1 MNKTLLEIIAEM
13 FGIKEQNGYLQ
24 QLSSTSKVSVWRN
37 LLESVAFAIF
47 IFQQA
52 ANLHMKEI
60 DNKIA
65 NQKVPR
71 LPWYRDLA
79 LAFQYG
85 FDWLE
90 ELDGFSPTYEDN
102 GVQVEATQEQVE
114 ASKIIKYV
122 AVTRS
127 RSNTGKI
134 KISMKI
140 AGENTDEVLSDE
152 KALAFKKY
160 IEETQCTGDDIVIVN
175 FLPDI
180 LKSDLKICYDPLIL
194 LPNGMSIITGRFP
207 VQDTINRF
215 LLNLPFNGEFSVQ
228 AFLEAIK
235 ATEGVIDLDELN
247 VQSKWIEP
255 GVGYGQFQPI
265 EISKIPKS
273 GRFKIEDWSG
283 IAYIN
288 YTAQE

>member
-1 MNKTLLEIIAEM
+1 MKKTLVEIIADI

-24 QLSSTSKVSVWRN
+24 GLTSTSKASVWRN
-37 LLESVAFAIF
+37 LLEVVAFAVF
-47 IFQQA
+47 NFQEA

-60 DNKIA
+60 DDKIA

-71 LPWYRDLA
+71 LPWYRNLA

-102 GVQVEATQEQVE
+102 GVQVEATPEQVE

-122 AVTRS
+122 AVTRN
-127 RSNTGKI
+127 RSNMGRI
-134 KISMKI
+134 VISMKI

-180 LKSDLKICYDPLIL
+180 LKLDIKVCYDPLVL
-194 LPNGMSIITGRFP
+194 LPNGMSIVSGKFP
-207 VQDTINRF
+207 IQDTINRF
-215 LLNLPFNGEFSVQ
+215 LLNLPFNGELSVQ
-228 AFLEAIK
+228 TLLEAIK
-235 ATEGVIDLDELN
+235 AT
-247 VQSKWIEP
+247 
-255 GVGYGQFQPI
+255 
-265 EISKIPKS
+265 
-273 GRFKIEDWSG
+273 
-283 IAYIN
+283 
-288 YTAQE
+288 